1 MDIIV
6 TRSRI
11 AGSLPLY
18 EYRALVPL
26 GAVSPERCA
35 QVRPIPLPQVAGPGR
50 CVHIAQVVA
59 PEGWFTLEIPART
72 NLGCRIL
79 AVARRIEAVLVRSCF
94 PEMTDDPVPIV
105 CRHDADP
112 GGACRR
118 IAVDDLTGAFNRIE
132 AWMPWISAT
141 RLGLAD
147 PAALR
152 AA

>member
-1 MDIIV
+1 MNIVV

-26 GAVSPERCA
+26 EALRPERHA
-35 QVRPIPLPQVAGPGR
+35 LVWPIPYPRIAGSGR
-50 CVHIAQVVA
+50 CAHIAQVIA
-59 PEGWFTLEIPART
+59 PEDWFTLEMRART
-72 NLGCRIL
+72 NLGCRIT

-94 PEMTDDPVPIV
+94 PEMAHDLVPII

-112 GGACRR
+112 GDACRW
-118 IAVDDLTGAFNRIE
+118 IAVDDLTCAFNQLE
-132 AWMPWISAT
+132 AVIPWISA
-141 RLGLAD
+141 RRFGLAV
-147 PAALR
+147 PGRR